1 MRLARN
7 VLEGVGGLEIFPIIG
22 FIIFFAFFIGL
33 IIWVVRIKSKDADEY
48 SHMPLDEDIEES
60 LSHNGNKS

>member
-22 FIIFFAFFIGL
+22 FIIFFTFFIGL
-33 IIWVVRIKSKDADEY
+33 IIWVVRMNSKDADDY
-48 SHMPLDEDIEES
+48 SHMPLDVDNEES